1 MEKRV
6 LGKGLD
12 ALIPKKTAALL
23 PKEFTYLPLDKIK
36 PGKNQPRQEIGEKDL
51 EELAQSIKA
60 KGIIQPIVVRRIE
73 DGGYELVAGER
84 RYQAAKLLG
93 LKELPT
99 IIKDLNEKDSFIV
112 AIIENLQRKDLNPIE
127 EAQAFKRL
135 MEEFDFSLEDI
146 GKFVGKDKTTVA
158 NTLRLLRLPEGIKKA
173 LREGIISRSQAR
185 TILGADTP
193 AAQDKLFH
201 QILKGGLSVRDI
213 EKKARTASKKRRTTD
228 PFVTEV
234 EQRLQKSLGTKVKI
248 FNKRNNCGRIAIE
261 YYNLKDLERILGRL
275 K

>member
-1 MEKRV
+1 MGKKV

-23 PKEFTYLPLDKIK
+23 PKEFIHLPLDKIK
-36 PGKNQPRQEIGEKDL
+36 PAKRQPRQEVGEKEL
-51 EELAQSIKA
+51 WELAQSIKE
-60 KGIIQPIVVRRIE
+60 KGLIQPIVVRKLE
-73 DGGYELVAGER
+73 DGVYEVVAGER
-84 RYQAAKLLG
+84 RYQAAKSLG

-99 IIKDLNEKDSFIV
+99 IVKDLDEKDSFIV

-135 MEEFDFSLEDI
+135 MEEFNFSLEDI
-146 GKFVGKDKTTVA
+146 GQFVGKDKTTIA
-158 NTLRLLRLPEGIKKA
+158 NTLRLLRLPEKVKQA

-185 TILGADTP
+185 TILAVDAP
-193 AAQDKLFH
+193 AAQDRLFH

-213 EKKARTASKKRRTTD
+213 EKKARTTSKKKRKTD
-228 PFVTEV
+228 LFVVEV

-248 FNKRNNCGRIAIE
+248 SNKRNNCGRIVIE
-261 YYNLKDLERILGRL
+261 YYNLKDLERIIGKIR
-275 K
+275 